1 MKAELK
7 APVSSGWLF
16 FALVALCGVV
26 FGAPQGR
33 AADATGFKGWERDS
47 EYNQRYNVSEFD
59 QFKGVVEEITVVTP
73 LPGMA
78 PGVGLKVRDQDG
90 DVVNVDLGPK
100 IFVDVDSVGL
110 KKGDKVKV
118 KGAWA
123 EIDAKE
129 GFVAS
134 KVKKSE
140 HVELKVRRT
149 KDGVPFWTLSP
160 EELEKERQ
168 EQ

>member
-1 MKAELK
+1 MTAELR
-7 APVSSGWLF
+7 VRTGNGWLVL
-16 FALVALCGVV
+16 ALVALWGLVL
-26 FGAPQGR
+26 GAPQAR
-33 AADATGFKGWERDS
+33 AADAAGLKGWERDS
-47 EYNQRYNVSEFD
+47 EYNKLYNVSEFD

-90 DVVNVDLGPK
+90 DAVNVDLGPK
-100 IFVDVDSVGL
+100 AFVDVDSIGL

-123 EIDAKE
+123 EINGKE
-129 GFVAS
+129 VFVAS

-149 KDGVPFWTLSP
+149 KDGVPFWALSP